1 MRLKI
6 LRRTAEKSKMRAV
19 LAGNPNAGKT
29 TLFNALTGSNLRTG
43 NFHGVTCSA
52 SEKTSRG
59 ITYVDAPGLYAMTN
73 YSMEEVSAAEEIKK
87 ADMIIDVADALTLEN
102 SLNLTKKLLSFG
114 KPVVLYITKLNQLK
128 RRGGSLDAEKLSR
141 SLGIPVFVCPPKQFK
156 KAIEDGINF
165 SVVKQSLPLE
175 NCYSAGRE
183 ALSRADKLFYNRYF
197 ALAFFVFAVALMFFV
212 AFHPIMPGALLKDL
226 VELAVCE
233 KLSGAITGKMN
244 NEALISLVSEGILG
258 GAGSVL
264 SFLPQLAILYLF
276 LTLLDESGITSA
288 LSFCADGFF
297 EKVNLSGRA
306 AFSLISGFGCT
317 AAAIMTTRGYST
329 ESAQKR
335 TIAVLPYIPCGA
347 KLPVFLTFLAPLFK
361 NPFPAVTCFY
371 FAGLL
376 ISIAFS
382 ALLRGRKEDMLS
394 EVTPIIFPQMKA
406 VGKKLYFYLRSFI
419 IKVSGVILAFCII
432 SWLLSHFSFTFDYV
446 EADRSMLAAI
456 SRALTF
462 LFYPM
467 GITDW
472 RLAYAALCGFIAKEN
487 VAATVGMLMP
497 MGTGLDLASAI
508 SMCTFILLCPACV
521 SAFSASCKEAGL
533 KFTLKCFAAQTAI
546 AFLGSYLIHLLFSL

>member
-6 LRRTAEKSKMRAV
+6 LRRAAEKPGMRAV
-19 LAGNPNAGKT
+19 FAGNPNAGKT
-29 TLFNALTGSNLRTG
+29 TLFNAVTHSSLRTG

-52 SEKTSRG
+52 SEKTSNG

-87 ADMIIDVADALTLEN
+87 ADIIIDVADALTLEN
-102 SLNLTKKLLSFG
+102 SLNLTAKLKSYD
-114 KPVVLYITKLNQLK
+114 KPVVLYVTKLNQLK
-128 RRGGSLDAEKLSR
+128 RRGGSLDAEKLSHY
-141 SLGIPVFVCPPKQFK
+141 LGIPVFTCPPKQFK
-156 KAIEDGINF
+156 KAVEDGINF
-165 SVVKQSLPLE
+165 SVATGKLSFE
-175 NCYSAGRE
+175 DCYFAGRE
-183 ALSRADKLFYNRYF
+183 SLSRADKLFYNRFF
-197 ALAFFVFAVALMFFV
+197 ALAFFIAAVAAMFFF
-212 AFHPIMPGALLKDL
+212 AFHPVMPGALLKDL
-226 VELAVCE
+226 VELAVCD
-233 KLSGAITGKMN
+233 KLCALITGKMQ
-244 NEALISLVSEGILG
+244 NEALISLLSEGVLG

-297 EKVNLSGRA
+297 AKVNLSGRA

-329 ESAQKR
+329 ENAQKR

-376 ISIAFS
+376 VSIAFS
-382 ALLRGRKEDMLS
+382 ALLKGRKEDMLS
-394 EVTPIIFPQMKA
+394 EVTPIVFPQLKA
-406 VGKKLYFYLRSFI
+406 VGKKLYFYLKSFI
-419 IKVSGVILAFCII
+419 IKVSGVILAFCIL
-432 SWLLSHFSFTFDYV
+432 SWLASHFSFTFEYV
-446 EADRSMLAAI
+446 EADKSMLATV
-456 SRALTF
+456 SRGLTF

-467 GITDW
+467 GISDW

-497 MGTGLDLASAI
+497 AGTGLGLAQSVA
-508 SMCTFILLCPACV
+508 MCAFILLCPACV

-533 KFTLKCFAAQTAI
+533 KFTLKCFAVQTAV
-546 AFLGSYLIHLLFSL
+546 AFLGAYLVNFLFSL